1 MTQKKKPS
9 EAQRQAKEYLAD
21 LQRLKAEFDNYKK
34 RTERERMTSASRA
47 SLDLIRR
54 LIPVMDDLDRAIGA
68 AAQDAAAAR
77 FTEGLELVRLHFTKA
92 LADEGVEEID
102 AFGQLF
108 DPNLHEA
115 IMQEPS
121 AEHAD
126 EHVSE
131 VLRKGYMLGD
141 LVIRP
146 AMVKIAGNN
155 G

>member
-9 EAQRQAKEYLAD
+9 EADKKTREYLAD

-34 RTERERMTSASRA
+34 RTEKERMASANRA

-54 LIPVMDDLDRAIGA
+54 LIPVMDDLDRAVGA
-68 AAQDAAAAR
+68 AAQDEAAAK

-102 AFGQLF
+102 AFGTPF
-108 DPNLHEA
+108 DPNMHEA

-126 EHVSE
+126 QHVTE
-131 VLRKGYMLGD
+131 VLRKGYVLGD

-146 AMVKIAGNN
+146 AMVKIANN
-155 G
+155 DG